1 METRFVDQAADLEQ
15 LCRDLAHSAFVAVD
29 TEFVREQTYYPRLA
43 LIQIANDRLIACID
57 PLAIEDLS
65 PLKALFADPALT
77 KVFHAADQ
85 DLEIF
90 HLLFGELPRPL
101 FDTQVA
107 ATVLG
112 QGDQIGY
119 AALVKEVLGIE
130 LDKSHTRTDWLQ
142 RPLDAKQI
150 RYAEDDVRHLA
161 QLYPLQL
168 AALQRQGRADWLE
181 EDFAA
186 LIDPARY
193 QADPQNAWRRVKGG
207 NKLRG
212 VQLAILQ
219 QLCAWRERLA
229 IEKDKPRR
237 WIAADNILIDIARL
251 RPKDLKALEKI
262 RGIPAGLV
270 QRNGQRL
277 LQCVRDGEALPKDQ
291 WPSLARP
298 KRLTGADDALV
309 DALSAIVKL
318 SAAEHQ
324 ISPATLAG
332 RKELEA
338 LVHGQRE
345 LPVLSG
351 WRRRHGGRQLLEFLE
366 GGSQIAVQAGRLTL
380 TD

>member
-1 METRFVDQAADLEQ
+1 METRFINQPADLEH
-15 LCRDLAHSAFVAVD
+15 LCRELAHSSFVAVD
-29 TEFVREQTYYPRLA
+29 TEFVREQTYYPQLA
-43 LIQIANDRLIACID
+43 LIQIADDTRIACID

-65 PLKALFADPALT
+65 PLKALFANPAVT

-90 HLLFGELPRPL
+90 YLLFGELPQPL

-112 QGDQIGY
+112 QGEQIGY
-119 AALVKEVLGIE
+119 AALVKDVLDIE

-150 RYAEDDVRHLA
+150 SYAEDDVRHLA
-161 QLYPLQL
+161 RLYPLQL
-168 AALQRQGRADWLE
+168 EALQRQGRADWLD

-186 LIDPARY
+186 LIDPTRY
-193 QADPQNAWRRVKGG
+193 QVDPQGTWQRVKGS

-219 QLCAWRERLA
+219 QLCAWREQLA
-229 IEKDKPRR
+229 MDKDKPRR
-237 WIAADNILIDIARL
+237 WIAADNVVLDIARL

-262 RGIPAGLV
+262 RGIPTGLV

-277 LQCVRDGEALPKDQ
+277 LQCVREGEALPKDE
-291 WPSLARP
+291 WPTQARP
-298 KRLTGADDALV
+298 KRLTDADDALV
-309 DALSAIVKL
+309 DVLSAIVKL
-318 SAAEHQ
+318 SAAEHR

-332 RKELEA
+332 RKALEA
-338 LVHGQRE
+338 LVRGERE
-345 LPVLSG
+345 LPILTG
-351 WRRRHGGRQLLEFLE
+351 WRRRHGGQQLLDFLS
-366 GGSQIAVQAGRLTL
+366 GDGRLAVQAGRLNL
-380 TD
+380 TP